1 MSFFMPSDI
10 PNIEIL
16 MPVRNG
22 SKYIEQ
28 AIKSV
33 LSDDIHI
40 LRLIVVDDGST
51 DDTKDIISKIDTRT
65 EIRVISQG
73 SLGLTSALNR
83 GLEETNAEFIARM
96 DADDISL
103 KGRLPAQLAF
113 LQQHPNVAAVG
124 TQAAY
129 IDEDGRE
136 LGTRTRYPLDPK
148 EIRRQLFD
156 KGCVIC
162 HPTILARR
170 ESLLRCGGY
179 HGAFK
184 HAEDYDLW
192 LRLTDHYEIANL
204 PDVFLRYRRHSQQVS
219 NGRNIQQS
227 FSRDFALWC
236 ARERQAQRPDPSRAI
251 TLPPKFRHL
260 GKLSSDGSDT
270 LANLALGYDAIEKIR
285 EGRSAYVSNRAILAI
300 SDLVQ
305 NGYLGE
311 TRRARYKLL
320 VWSAKMALGRR
331 RYLDAAS
338 TIAVLIACRITDCR
352 LFRAVRQPGRV
363 FPSPKLT

>member
-1 MSFFMPSDI
+1 MPTDI
-10 PNIEIL
+10 PAIEVL

-28 AIKSV
+28 AITSI
-33 LSDDIHI
+33 LSDEAHI
-40 LRLIVVDDGST
+40 LRLIVIDDGST

-65 EIRVISQG
+65 EIRIISQD
-73 SLGLTSALNR
+73 SLGLTQALNR
-83 GLEETNAEFIARM
+83 GLKETQAAFVARM
-96 DADDISL
+96 DSDDISI

-113 LQQHPNVAAVG
+113 LQQHPHIVAVG

-129 IDEDGRE
+129 IDEDGRD

-170 ESLLRCGGY
+170 DALLKCGGY
-179 HGAFK
+179 HVAFK

-192 LRLTDHYEIANL
+192 LRLTDHFEIANL
-204 PDVFLRYRRHSQQVS
+204 PDVFLRYRRHSHQVS

-236 ARERQAQRPDPSRAI
+236 ARERQAQRPDPSIAI
-251 TLPPKFRHL
+251 MSPPKFRHL
-260 GKLSSDGSDT
+260 GKVSSDGSET
-270 LANLALGYDAIEKIR
+270 LANLALAYDAIEKNSRRSLCVCIR
-285 EGRSAYVSNRAILAI
+285 SRTSGNISVSSKRLSGRNPSWAI
-300 SDLVQ
+300 
-305 NGYLGE
+305 
-311 TRRARYKLL
+311 
-320 VWSAKMALGRR
+320 
-331 RYLDAAS
+331 
-338 TIAVLIACRITDCR
+338 
-352 LFRAVRQPGRV
+352 
-363 FPSPKLT
+363 